1 MEDAMAKDYS
11 GGMNFEFNSAGK
23 RPAGHSSPQHDRPEP
38 DTPFRI
44 LVLGDFS
51 GREHRGLSQ
60 PSASLAARR
69 PIALDTDKFD
79 SAIEKLGVEAHLR
92 VGDAQDSKMVVPIK
106 SLDHFHPDQIA
117 QNLAIF
123 QMLKRMKQMLANP
136 ATFEAAA
143 EQVRA
148 LLGQAAAPSA
158 APTPPSSAS
167 PGSNH
172 ALFEQLLGAPASNI
186 PDGGKK
192 KVDVSSI
199 MADAV
204 RGHVVTD

>member
-1 MEDAMAKDYS
+1 MAKDYS
-11 GGMNFEFNSAGK
+11 GGMNFEFTSGGK
-23 RPAGHSSPQHDRPEP
+23 RPQQDSNPQHDRPDP
-38 DTPFRI
+38 DTPFRM

-51 GREHRGLSQ
+51 GREHRGIT
-60 PSASLAARR
+60 PSRR
-69 PIALDTDKFD
+69 PLAIDTDNFD
-79 SAIEKLGVEAHLR
+79 SVIEKLGVEAHLR

-158 APTPPSSAS
+158 APSPPSSA
-167 PGSNH
+167 
-172 ALFEQLLGAPASNI
+172 
-186 PDGGKK
+186 
-192 KVDVSSI
+192 
-199 MADAV
+199 
-204 RGHVVTD
+204 